1 MPRRIGALV
10 ALVMFVAVAAAPFA
24 AAANAAPVAR
34 ISAYRA
40 SAASGFAVIYDGS
53 ASSDVDGQLVRYQ
66 WLFGDGT
73 TGSGSPVTHMYAQAS
88 SFTVTLLVGDDGGAT
103 SFATQVVDVASLST
117 QATAATAGTAATAAA
132 AAQVPIGDDIGLRA
146 PEIAL
151 PSADGGMVYLSAYL
165 GRPVLVEFW
174 LSTCPGCR
182 ASTPGLEE
190 YRSRYAD
197 QGLVVMLVVLDR
209 SLSAAVTYLE
219 QYGFHNFVLAWESD
233 ASKPTMVAYGV
244 SVTPT
249 AFLVDR
255 TGVIRYAGHPSGL
268 SEEFLTRWL

>member
-1 MPRRIGALV
+1 MPKRIGAPVVLV
-10 ALVMFVAVAAAPFA
+10 VLAAVLAASLAT
-24 AAANAAPVAR
+24 AANEAPVAR
-34 ISAYRA
+34 IVAHRA
-40 SAASGFAVIYDGS
+40 SATSGYAVVYDGS
-53 ASSDVDGQLVRYQ
+53 ASSDADGQVVRYQ

-73 TGSGSPVTHMYAQAS
+73 TGSGSPVTHTYAQAS
-88 SFTVTLLVGDDGGAT
+88 SFTVTLLVGDNGGAT
-103 SFATQVVDVASLST
+103 TLVTQVVDVASLST
-117 QATAATAGTAATAAA
+117 QATATTDRPTTA
-132 AAQVPIGDDIGLRA
+132 AAQVPIGNDIGLRA

-151 PSADGGMVYLSAYL
+151 PSMSGGMVYLSAYL
-165 GRPVLVEFW
+165 GQPVLVEFW

-190 YRSRYAD
+190 YRSRYAAR
-197 QGLVVMLVVLDR
+197 GLVVLLVVLDR
-209 SLSAAVTYLE
+209 SPSAAVAYLE

-244 SVTPT
+244 AVTPT

-268 SEEFLTRWL
+268 SEDFLARWL